1 MPLTDEKV
9 TVNLPCGTKERIK
22 VLASER
28 GLPTSIWIRELILR
42 QLRAES
48 PPPATT

>member
-9 TVNLPCGTKERIK
+9 TVNLPSGTKNRIK
-22 VLASER
+22 EVATER

-42 QLRAES
+42 QLAVER
-48 PPPATT
+48 PPQPAS